1 MLVRKVI
8 ASSKDQK
15 IEDLER
21 ELAFIHVDI

>member
-21 ELAFIHVDI
+21 ELAFTRVDI

>member
-21 ELAFIHVDI
+21 ELAFTHVDI